1 MTREF
6 DLRHHNSE
14 KMKVLIIVNPTA
26 GRAKGKSSAEL
37 IRRAFR
43 FRGCYCDSVITK
55 TPLDAE
61 RIVKDRAK
69 EYDLI
74 ACSGGDGT
82 LNETVNGLS
91 GMKSCPPIAY
101 LPSGTTNDFASSL
114 GLSTDIRQA
123 LRDTFGGTKRKLDL
137 GSLNDRRFIYTA
149 SFGAFS
155 ESSYLTP
162 QAMKNRLGRLAY
174 KLECVRELPMLRP
187 CKMAVYD
194 DSGMVSEGEYIF
206 GAVSNSTSI
215 GGILRYSE
223 DEVKLSDGLHEVLLI
238 KKPKSPAMLAG
249 IIRALIVRD
258 YSADGIEL
266 FRAPHVRFECADNT
280 RWTLDGER
288 CDTGKI
294 IDIKNIPSA
303 VEFIVPQ
310 GAADMAG

>member
-1 MTREF
+1 MIREF
-6 DLRHHNSE
+6 ESKHQNCGS
-14 KMKVLIIVNPTA
+14 MKVLIIVNPMA
-26 GRAKGKSSAEL
+26 GRAKGVSLAEL

-43 FRGCYCDSVITK
+43 FRGCEVSSVFTK
-55 TPLDAE
+55 TSLDAE
-61 RIVKDRAK
+61 RIVKDRA
-69 EYDLI
+69 EAYDLI
-74 ACSGGDGT
+74 VCSGGDGT

-91 GMKSCPPIAY
+91 SLQSCPPIAY

-137 GSLNDRRFIYTA
+137 GSLNDRRFIYIA

-162 QAMKNRLGRLAY
+162 QAMKNRFGRLAY
-174 KLECVRELPMLRP
+174 SFECIRELPMLKP
-187 CKMAVYD
+187 CKMAVYN

-223 DEVKLSDGLHEVLLI
+223 DEVKLADGLHEVLLI
-238 KKPKSPAMLAG
+238 KKPGNPAMLAG
-249 IIRALIVRD
+249 IIRALIARD

-266 FRAPHVRFECADNT
+266 FREPHVRFECADNT

-310 GAADMAG
+310 RAADLAG